1 MSGAE
6 KSAFESAGA
15 SGRVLDELVSYNRS
29 RFVHAPGA
37 PPLALP
43 LDDEPHVEAWR
54 EYERR
59 AADEGAEAVL
69 RGALVQL
76 AFPVAEGMS
85 ATEEYRAATRRGIRP
100 GLFAL
105 GAGAAWRDPGSVTIR
120 IHPGPAGAIPV
131 IEAGDRRDFE
141 TLVQALSRRN
151 EPWPVPPSMGACMVT
166 GLVNW
171 DRVARHQAAFLA
183 ERPEGDWD
191 ARLQELAK
199 QPELV
204 RDRFILLSMGPYSG
218 VAAAEVG
225 LDDADWL
232 SRSLRLRGE
241 HEATHYFTQRVFGSM
256 RNNALD
262 EVIADYMGLVAAF
275 GRYRA
280 DAALRFLG
288 LEDPDSYREGG
299 RLQNYL
305 DPPLSPEAFAVLC
318 RVVRRA
324 IATLQA
330 FDDSLDAGAREADGR
345 GRTLVALT
353 AHSLAS
359 MAGEGGLD
367 RLQRSLPP
375 RGGSLDRPPCLAAS
389 ARRP

>member
-6 KSAFESAGA
+6 RRTFESAGA
-15 SGRVLDELVSYNRS
+15 SGRVLDELVSYDRS

-43 LDDEPHVEAWR
+43 LADEPHVEAWR

-59 AADEGAEAVL
+59 AADEGPEAVL
-69 RGALVQL
+69 RCVLVQL
-76 AFPVAEGMS
+76 AFPVVEGMS
-85 ATEEYRAATRRGIRP
+85 ATEDYRAATRRGIRP
-100 GLFAL
+100 GPFAW
-105 GAGAAWRDPGSVTIR
+105 GAGEAWRDPGSVAIR

-141 TLVQALSRRN
+141 TLVQALTRRN

-183 ERPEGDWD
+183 ERPDGDWD

-199 QPELV
+199 RPELV
-204 RDRFILLSMGPYSG
+204 RDRFILLSTGPYSG
-218 VAAAEVG
+218 VAAADMG
-225 LDDADWL
+225 LDDEDWL
-232 SRSLRLRGE
+232 SHSLRLRAE

-305 DPPLSPEAFAVLC
+305 DPPLSAAAFTVLC

-324 IATLQA
+324 VATLQA
-330 FDDSLDAGAREADGR
+330 FDDGLDAAAREADGR
-345 GRTLVALT
+345 GRTLMSLT
-353 AHSLAS
+353 AQSLAS

-367 RLQRSLPP
+367 RLLSSLPP
-375 RGGSLDRPPCLAAS
+375 RGGSLDRPPCLPAS
-389 ARRP
+389 ARRA